1 MGFRRPRVMAS
12 ERLAACFPARL
23 RGARCPSGSLSACR
37 AALAAGLLA
46 LAAGCGSPGSP
57 TATTGGGPGT
67 ATPCGM
73 TRTAANVPVNIQVAR
88 GQVSCATAMTV
99 ERDYARYIA
108 AGKAPGNGGGGPV
121 RILGWTCQGFPT
133 PVVLKTGQA
142 SKCVQGG
149 VEILAILPAP
159 A

>member
-12 ERLAACFPARL
+12 ERLAA
-23 RGARCPSGSLSACR
+23 SACR
-37 AALAAGLLA
+37 AVLAVGLLA
-46 LAAGCGSPGSP
+46 LAAGCGSPGS
-57 TATTGGGPGT
+57 TAATTGGTPGT

>member
-12 ERLAACFPARL
+12 ERLAA
-23 RGARCPSGSLSACR
+23 SACR
-37 AALAAGLLA
+37 AVLAAGLLA
-46 LAAGCGSPGSP
+46 LAAGCGSPAG
-57 TATTGGGPGT
+57 TTGGTGT

>member
-1 MGFRRPRVMAS
+1 MRVRRPRLMAS
-12 ERLAACFPARL
+12 GRWAVPVR
-23 RGARCPSGSLSACR
+23 R
-37 AALAAGLLA
+37 AALAGFAAGVLA
-46 LAAGCGSPGSP
+46 LAAGCGSPGSSSPKAGGSP
-57 TATTGGGPGT
+57 TE

-73 TRTAANVPVNIQVAR
+73 TRTAANVPVNIQIAR
-88 GQVSCATAMTV
+88 GQVPCATALTV
-99 ERDYARYIA
+99 ERDYAKVVA

-121 RILGWTCQGFPT
+121 HVLGWTCQGFPT

-149 VEILAILPAP
+149 EEILAILPAP

>member
-1 MGFRRPRVMAS
+1 MRVRRPWVMAS
-12 ERLAACFPARL
+12 GRRSVPVR
-23 RGARCPSGSLSACR
+23 R

-46 LAAGCGSPGSP
+46 LAAGCGSPGSSPARAAGSP
-57 TATTGGGPGT
+57 TE

-88 GQVSCATAMTV
+88 GQVPCATALTV
-99 ERDYARYIA
+99 ERDYAARVA
-108 AGKAPGNGGGGPV
+108 ECKAPGNGGGGPV
-121 RILGWTCQGFPT
+121 HILGWTCEGFPT
-133 PVVLKTGQA
+133 PVVLRTGQA

-149 VEILAILPAP
+149 EEILAILPAP

>member
-1 MGFRRPRVMAS
+1 MGFRRPRAMAS
-12 ERLAACFPARL
+12 ERLAA
-23 RGARCPSGSLSACR
+23 SACR

-46 LAAGCGSPGSP
+46 LAGGCGSPGS
-57 TATTGGGPGT
+57 TAAKT
-67 ATPCGM
+67 AGTPCGM

-99 ERDYARYIA
+99 EKDYARYVA
-108 AGKAPGNGGGGPV
+108 SGKVPGNGGGGPV
-121 RILGWTCQGFPT
+121 HILGWTCQGFPT
-133 PVVLKTGQA
+133 PVVLRTGQA

>member
-12 ERLAACFPARL
+12 ERLAA
-23 RGARCPSGSLSACR
+23 SACR

-46 LAAGCGSPGSP
+46 LAAGCGSPG
-57 TATTGGGPGT
+57 ATTGGIPGM

-73 TRTAANVPVNIQVAR
+73 TRTAANVPVSIQVAR

>member
-12 ERLAACFPARL
+12 ERLAA
-23 RGARCPSGSLSACR
+23 SACP

-57 TATTGGGPGT
+57 TATTGGAGT